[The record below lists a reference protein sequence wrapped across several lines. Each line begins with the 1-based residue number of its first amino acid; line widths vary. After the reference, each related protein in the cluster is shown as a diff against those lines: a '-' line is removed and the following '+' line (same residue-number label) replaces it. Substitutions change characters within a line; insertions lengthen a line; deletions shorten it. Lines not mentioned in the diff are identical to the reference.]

1 MGHAGIGGAVQF
13 DALGLQHPVGGPA
26 IAVIALAGGV
36 GGLVD
41 GRALAAEKLDALGIA
56 MALGIEKLVGRF
68 GEVALKGIDLQFELG
83 TLVNIAAPVDVDV
96 ALGGDGVVGQG
107 VLRLVGADDGVAPA
121 QLHMA
126 FQAGADVGLAL
137 KVIGLH
143 IGGQLATGFWG
154 ECFLQ
159 PGAGFELGRG
169 QGSIPSAGLGGQ
181 GSGRCASHGGAAQ
194 VAAHRTLRRLGAWTN
209 KHGGENGEQRWEAIV
224 EAAGLRPGRKVGL

>member
-1 MGHAGIGGAVQF
+1 M
-13 DALGLQHPVGGPA
+13 
-26 IAVIALAGGV
+26 
-36 GGLVD
+36 D
-41 GRALAAEKLDALGIA
+41 GRALAAEELYVLGIA

-107 VLRLVGADDGVAPA
+107 VLRLIGADDGVAPA

-126 FQAGADVGLAL
+126 FQAGADVGLAF
-137 KVIGLH
+137 KVVGLH

>member
-1 MGHAGIGGAVQF
+1 MVRRCFAER
-13 DALGLQHPVGGPA
+13 VGGRLFRFSL
-26 IAVIALAGGV
+26 IC
-36 GGLVD
+36 
-41 GRALAAEKLDALGIA
+41 LGS
-56 MALGIEKLVGRF
+56 
-68 GEVALKGIDLQFELG
+68 
-83 TLVNIAAPVDVDV
+83 IAAT
-96 ALGGDGVVGQG
+96 AY
-107 VLRLVGADDGVAPA
+107 
-121 QLHMA
+121 
-126 FQAGADVGLAL
+126 GADVGLAL